1 MIRTIARI
9 AVLVTFCVALA
20 GCGGSDEPKGPGYA
34 PIPDKQLFAQIAA
47 IPGVTTVGLS
57 YRDEF
62 GNSNDYVGEIG
73 VDPAANAATVLDHA
87 IAILRQGR
95 WRASM
100 SLFAMQNE
108 RRISTNVLDMNAPT
122 DRRLTERY
130 GPQPGNGL
138 PPESPPTP
146 IPDQ

>member
-1 MIRTIARI
+1 MMHTISRI
-9 AVLVTFCVALA
+9 AALVVFCAVIA
-20 GCGGSDEPKGPGYA
+20 GCGGSEAPDGPDYA

-47 IPGVTTVGLS
+47 IPGVTTVDLS

-73 VDPAANAATVLDHA
+73 VDPSADAAMVLDHGL
-87 IAILRQGR
+87 AILRQGR

-100 SLFAMQNE
+100 SVFVVQNA
-108 RRISTNVLDMNAPT
+108 RRISTNVLEMNAPT

-138 PPESPPTP
+138 PPTAAP
-146 IPDQ
+146 IPSS

>member
-1 MIRTIARI
+1 M
-9 AVLVTFCVALA
+9 ALA
-20 GCGGSDEPKGPGYA
+20 ACGGSDEPKGPGYT

-47 IPGVTTVGLS
+47 IPGVTTVSLS

-62 GNSNDYVGEIG
+62 GNSNDYVGEIR
-73 VDPAANAATVLDHA
+73 VDPAADAAVVLDHA
-87 IAILRQGR
+87 FAILRQGR

-100 SLFAMQNE
+100 SLFAVQNE
-108 RRISTNVLDMNAPT
+108 RYD
-122 DRRLTERY
+122 
-130 GPQPGNGL
+130 PQPGNGL